1 MNIMQIKRI
10 LSPDYE
16 VLYQIENKDVY
27 VLEDSSNTKWVAKV
41 IERELFDET
50 KFNLWLKIKHS
61 FISKIVKRINT
72 DDSVIFIIEYIKGQT
87 LYDYVMENGPLSEAE
102 VKPIMEKL
110 IDIFDYLHNI
120 ETGLI
125 YRDIHPKNIIINDGE
140 VYLIDLDS
148 SRIYK
153 DTASFDTVAIGVIG
167 FIAPE
172 QYGFEQSSVQS
183 DIYSLGVL
191 IAYLITGTI
200 PCFNN
205 NRVQL
210 NNLELSKRFRKLIY
224 EMTAIS
230 RKSRPSTMKHVL
242 RKLYPERK
250 NHFKWPAVICTI
262 ILLFGSGIKMYE
274 ITFSQEMKEKA
285 VVENIESDRKIIFE
299 IGTSKINSEDDITI
313 ESQQGSIDIYNE
325 SASDQTDTTVDNIE
339 LVSGEMKMLSK
350 EGFFVIDDFA
360 FEKELETIY
369 PVDSFSFKNTSF
381 VLYELKKYSDE
392 THTYI
397 YVSYDS
403 PIEDN
408 VLGIRFAG
416 DAPGL
421 KIFTFN
427 DNSIVK
433 GRNNIIYKIEN
444 KILEGVTHDICLEIG
459 DENSL
464 QISFDIF

>member
-1 MNIMQIKRI
+1 MNIMQINRI

-16 VLYQIENKDVY
+16 VLYQIENKEVY
-27 VLEDSSNTKWVAKV
+27 VLEDSSNIRWVAKV
-41 IERELFDET
+41 IEQEIFDET
-50 KFNLWLKIKHS
+50 KFDLWLKIKHN
-61 FISKIVKRINT
+61 FIAKIVKRINT

-87 LYDYVMENGPLSEAE
+87 LYDYVLENGPLSEAE

-110 IDIFDYLHNI
+110 INIFDYLHNI
-120 ETGLI
+120 ESGLI

-153 DTASFDTVAIGVIG
+153 NTASFDTVAIGVIG

-191 IAYLITGTI
+191 IAYLMTGTI

-205 NRVQL
+205 NRIQL
-210 NNLELSKRFRKLIY
+210 NNLELSKPFRKLIY

-230 RKSRPSTMKHVL
+230 RDGRPSTMKRVL

-250 NHFKWPAVICTI
+250 NHFKWIAVVCVIV
-262 ILLFGSGIKMYE
+262 LLGGSGINMYGT
-274 ITFSQEMKEKA
+274 TFSQVMKDKA
-285 VVENIESDRKIIFE
+285 VVENIEGEGNILLK
-299 IGTSKINSEDDITI
+299 IGTSKNNREDNRASG
-313 ESQQGSIDIYNE
+313 SQQGNRQTYNE
-325 SASDQTDTTVDNIE
+325 LTSDQLDTTVDN
-339 LVSGEMKMLSK
+339 LGVVNGGMRMLSK
-350 EGFFVIDDFA
+350 EGFFIIEDFA
-360 FEKELETIY
+360 YEKELESIN
-369 PVDSFSFKNTSF
+369 PVESFAFMNTSF
-381 VLYELKKYSDE
+381 VLHELKKYSDE

-403 PIEDN
+403 PIWSH
-408 VLGIRFAG
+408 VLGIRLAG

-421 KIFTFN
+421 NMFTFTQ
-427 DNSIVK
+427 NSIVK

-444 KILEGVTHDICLEIG
+444 EILEGVTYEICLELG

-464 QISFDIF
+464 SISLD